1 MKSASLLPKRSYGL
15 QSVLPEINLHTD
27 QGVAL
32 HRQLVTTL
40 KTHIKR
46 GNLPLGSRLP
56 PSREAAVQLKIG
68 RNTVVDAYA
77 ELTALGLLESRGK
90 QGTFVT
96 PPPKLAKTQVAKEPR
111 LIERLRTSASSL
123 AIKLDWRLGQACIQ
137 LLPWAVWRA
146 AAREAGRHL
155 PPADYGDP
163 RGMLALREA
172 VATWLQRERGV
183 VYTADQIVITQG
195 TGQAIDLLA
204 RTLVRAGD
212 HCVVETPGYLRAA
225 HSLQAVGG
233 VVSAIA
239 VDAQGMD
246 VAALEALPPASLIH
260 ITAAHQYPMGGRLG
274 AARRRLLCA
283 QVLRHQTL
291 LIENEYDH
299 EFIYTG
305 QNFPP
310 LAASLPQHAVLVST
324 FAKAVSPSLRLGFI
338 AAPLKVADALAHA
351 VELGRLHASWPIQ
364 CTMQWL
370 LTSGE
375 LQKHLRRVR
384 RHYASQRAYLLEQL
398 DTHAPDIVVS
408 SDEGGLH
415 FALQHRQPQLTKPL
429 IKELIRRDIQL
440 QSADEFALTAWQ
452 PSHFFLAYG
461 QMTQQDMDVSVKEL
475 KNALR
480 AIRA

>member
-1 MKSASLLPKRSYGL
+1 MKSVLPQPSRPHGL
-15 QSVLPEINLHTD
+15 QTVLPEIDLHTD
-27 QGVAL
+27 QGVAQ
-32 HRQLVTTL
+32 HRQLVAAL
-40 KTHIKR
+40 KIHIKR
-46 GNLPLGSRLP
+46 GTLPSGSRLP

-77 ELTALGLLESRGK
+77 ELMALGLLESRGK

-96 PPPKLAKTQVAKEPR
+96 PPPKHAKAQAAKEPR
-111 LIERLRTSASSL
+111 LIERLRTSASPQ

-172 VATWLQRERGV
+172 VATWLMRERGV
-183 VYTADQIVITQG
+183 AYAADQIVITQG
-195 TGQAIDLLA
+195 AGQAIDLLA
-204 RTLVRAGD
+204 HTLVQSGD
-212 HCVVETPGYLRAA
+212 HCVVETPGYLRAV
-225 HSLQAVGG
+225 HSLQAAGG

-246 VAALEALPPASLIH
+246 VSALEALPPAALIH
-260 ITAAHQYPMGGRLG
+260 ITAAHQYPMGGRLS
-274 AARRRLLCA
+274 AARRRMLCE

-324 FAKAVSPSLRLGFI
+324 FAKAISPSLRLGFI
-338 AAPLKVADALAHA
+338 AAPLKVANAIAHA
-351 VELGRLHASWPIQ
+351 VELGRSHASWPIQ

-384 RHYASQRAYLLEQL
+384 RHYASQRAYLLKQL
-398 DTHAPDIVVS
+398 ATHAPDIMVS

-415 FALQHRQPQLTKPL
+415 FALRHRQPQLTKPL
-429 IKELIRRDIQL
+429 MKELMRRGIQL
-440 QSADEFALTAWQ
+440 QSADEFALTALQ
-452 PSHFFLAYG
+452 QSHFFLAYG
-461 QMTQQDMDVSVKEL
+461 QMTQQDMDASVKEL
-475 KNALR
+475 QKALR
-480 AIRA
+480 AIRV